1 MTTDLLATKNDQL
14 TNILFIYHRINSI
27 GGIETRWI
35 DEFQYLEK
43 HNYKVHMLTNYR
55 DFNPKTAELFPTCH
69 FITVDIESPS
79 LATEFIKLVD
89 CVVENIN
96 SRNIQVISIHML
108 DLFACAAVMAAQICR
123 IPIISTTHGTLDI
136 YRKPFD
142 RLFIQYLA
150 GKSFSLSVRISKTI
164 DNILPSQI
172 GNTVTTLIP
181 NLINTDKYQ
190 KQTSKKNQSWLL
202 ISRISPE
209 KYPSILRFLQAANEC
224 QIHTV
229 DIAGGGEQDKLR
241 KLIKELN
248 LKLQVNFLGE
258 VRDMATLISQYSGIA
273 GMGRVAI
280 EGLASQKPVCIISP
294 EGKLIGLVSTKNF
307 QYLKDY
313 NFTGKGLVS
322 IDNKELSTQLQQ
334 HTSKQSQELYDLLE
348 NELSVENWSRHI
360 ELYKQVAFIDNKPL
374 ESLYHK
380 LAYFSITLS
389 RPFEQDK
396 FFWHLFY
403 ETLIEYKLDHI
414 KELYHYYDD
423 SIGLI
428 EEYPNPYKS
437 HKKSRWQDKFK

>member
-14 TNILFIYHRINSI
+14 TNILFIYHRVNSI

-35 DEFQYLEK
+35 DEFQYLKK

-123 IPIISTTHGTLDI
+123 IPIISTIHGTPDI

-150 GKSFSLSVRISKTI
+150 GRSFSLSVSVSQHLKSIFKTKSPLI
-164 DNILPSQI
+164 
-172 GNTVTTLIP
+172 TVVP
-181 NLINTDKYQ
+181 NLINLEKYANEQ
-190 KQTSKKNQSWLL
+190 MNVKPAWLV
-202 ISRISPE
+202 INRISAE
-209 KYPSILRFLQAANEC
+209 KYPSILRFLRAANEC

-258 VRDMATLISQYSGIA
+258 VTDMPTLMSQYSGIA

-313 NFTGKGLVS
+313 NFTGKGLVP

-403 ETLIEYKLDHI
+403 ETLIESKLDHI

-437 HKKSRWQDKFK
+437 HKKSRWQDRFK

>member
-1 MTTDLLATKNDQL
+1 MTTDLLATKHGQL
-14 TNILFIYHRINSI
+14 TNILFIYHRIDSI
-27 GGIETRWI
+27 GGIETRWM
-35 DEFQYLEK
+35 DEFQYLNK
-43 HNYKVHMLTNYR
+43 HNYEVHLLTNNR
-55 DFNPKTAELFPTCH
+55 AFNPKTAELFSTCH

-89 CVVENIN
+89 CVVETVD

-108 DLFACAAVMAAQICR
+108 DLFACAAIIAAQICR

-142 RLFIQYLA
+142 RLFVQHLA
-150 GKSFSLSVRISKTI
+150 GKSFSLSVRISKII
-164 DNILPSQI
+164 DNILPSQTVS
-172 GNTVTTLIP
+172 TVTTIIP

-190 KQTSKKNQSWLL
+190 KQTSKINKSWLL
-202 ISRISPE
+202 ISRISSE
-209 KYPSILRFLQAANEC
+209 KHESILRFLQAADHC
-224 QIHTV
+224 QISTV
-229 DIAGGGEQDKLR
+229 DIAGGGSLLELR
-241 KLIKELN
+241 KRIKT
-248 LKLQVNFLGE
+248 LKVKTHVEFLGE
-258 VRDMATLISQYSGIA
+258 VTDIHSLIPQYVGIA

-294 EGKLIGLVSTKNF
+294 EGKLIGLVNTKNF
-307 QYLKDY
+307 RCLKSY
-313 NFTGKGLVS
+313 NFTGKGLVP

-334 HTSKQSQELYDLLE
+334 HTHKQSQDLYELLE
-348 NELSVENWSRHI
+348 NELSVENWNRHI
-360 ELYKQVAFIDNKPL
+360 ELYKQVEFIDNKPL

-380 LAYFSITLS
+380 LAYFAVTLS

-414 KELYHYYDD
+414 KELYHYYED

-437 HKKSRWQDKFK
+437 NKKSRWQDKFK